1 MVLRHR
7 RSLAHDAVRKLI
19 SAHAHDGTLMYFDVL
34 YSALGLQVNSTLA
47 RTLGA
52 RCDSDGQVIVDPH
65 LQTSVD
71 GVYA

>member
-1 MVLRHR
+1 
-7 RSLAHDAVRKLI
+7 
-19 SAHAHDGTLMYFDVL
+19 MYFDVL